1 MTDCPECHRRVGRV
15 SSVRTHAT
23 TVARCANRGGPL
35 CEIAAAAYQR
45 GRAAGIN
52 EAVEVAR
59 DCVRLFGHNFGDG
72 GRSEIDWT
80 EVDAEIE
87 RRKGEA

>member
-1 MTDCPECHRRVGRV
+1 MSDCPECHRRVGRV

-23 TVARCANRGGPL
+23 TVARCANRGGTL
-35 CEIAAAAYQR
+35 CKIAAHAYR
-45 GRAAGIN
+45 LGRAAGMD
-52 EAVEVAR
+52 EAVGVAK
-59 DCVRLFGHNFGDG
+59 GEAWPSQ
-72 GRSEIDWT
+72 GRHTVVDWT

>member
-1 MTDCPECHRRVGRV
+1 MADCPECHRRVGRV

-35 CEIAAAAYQR
+35 CKVAAHAYR
-45 GRAAGIN
+45 LGRAAGMD
-52 EAVEVAR
+52 EAVEVAKR
-59 DCVRLFGHNFGDG
+59 EAYVTREGGVWFGA
-72 GRSEIDWT
+72 
-80 EVDAEIE
+80 VDAEIE